1 VAPATLAKQAPR
13 RVPAATPKPEDRIIG
28 RVLRSFREARGLS
41 QEDAAFAAGIHRA
54 QYGRYEAGYNAP
66 SFLMVVRIAQRLGV
80 PAAEIAEAA
89 ERELRALEEG

>member
-1 VAPATLAKQAPR
+1 VAPATLAKQAHG
-13 RVPAATPKPEDRIIG
+13 RVPQPAPKPEDRIIG

-66 SFLMVVRIAQRLGV
+66 TFLTVLRIAQRLGV
-80 PAAEIAEAA
+80 PAAEIAEVA
-89 ERELRALEEG
+89 ERELAALQEG

>member
-1 VAPATLAKQAPR
+1 MPQDP
-13 RVPAATPKPEDRIIG
+13 PKPEDRVVG
-28 RVLRSFREARGLS
+28 RVLRSFREGQGLS

-66 SFLMVVRIAQRLGV
+66 SFVTVLKIAKRLGV

-89 ERELRALEEG
+89 EVQLDTLA

>member
-1 VAPATLAKQAPR
+1 MAPATLAKQAPG

-66 SFLMVVRIAQRLGV
+66 SFLTVLRIAQRLGV